1 MFSRINT
8 RAAVRVARRFQSHAA
23 PAKEEAAPFN
33 NKYNFNIDPPP
44 VHQYWNIRNAS
55 VLIAF
60 VPLYLA
66 VGYLGKYT
74 GSELSG
80 FEGLLDFADSEKSPL
95 KELKFGEA
103 QVVKK

>member
-1 MFSRINT
+1 M
-8 RAAVRVARRFQSHAA
+8 ARRFQSHAA
-23 PAKEEAAPFN
+23 PEAKSAPFN

-74 GSELSG
+74 GANLSG
-80 FEGLLDFADSEKSPL
+80 FEGLAEFADLEKSPM
-95 KELKFGEA
+95 KEIKFGEP
-103 QVVKK
+103 QLR